1 MNGRLQIRIA
11 AEAAAALVTHALAA
25 APDECCG
32 VLLGREGEIL
42 EAVPAGNI
50 ADEPRSRFLIDPKAH
65 IDARRTARAR
75 GLEVV
80 GFYHSHPSSPAT
92 PSARDVAEFTYP
104 GSLYAIVS
112 LASEPADIGL
122 FRLDEGNF
130 RRMSF
135 VTVG

>member
-1 MNGRLQIRIA
+1 LQIRIA
-11 AEAAAALVTHALAA
+11 AEAAAALVMHARAA

-32 VLLGREGEIL
+32 VLLGRDEEIL
-42 EAVPAGNI
+42 QAVRAGNI
-50 ADEPRSRFLIDPKAH
+50 ADEPRSRFLLDPKDH
-65 IDARRTARAR
+65 IAARRAARAG
-75 GLEVV
+75 GLEVI
-80 GFYHSHPSSPAT
+80 GFYHSHPASAAI

-112 LASEPADIGL
+112 LASEPADIQL

>member
-1 MNGRLQIRIA
+1 VKARTDALD
-11 AEAAAALVTHALAA
+11 ALVDHARAS

-32 VLLGREGEIL
+32 LLLGREDEIL
-42 EAVPAGNI
+42 EAVRARNI
-50 ADEPRSRFLIDPKAH
+50 ADEPRSRFLIDPRDH
-65 IDARRTARAR
+65 IDARRAARAG

-80 GFYHSHPSSPAT
+80 GFYHSHPGSPAT

-112 LASEPADIGL
+112 LASEPAEIQL

-130 RRMSF
+130 RRLSF